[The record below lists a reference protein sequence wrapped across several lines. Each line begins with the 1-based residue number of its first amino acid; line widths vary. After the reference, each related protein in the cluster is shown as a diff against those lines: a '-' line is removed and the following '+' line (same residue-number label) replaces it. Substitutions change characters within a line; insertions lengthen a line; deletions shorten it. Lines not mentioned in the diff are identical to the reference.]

1 MLVVIPPWRD
11 VEVIVQAAGGRI
23 IAPRAAPFA
32 VLAAGDGD
40 DLAGS
45 LRAGGAWWVMNGDA
59 LSSICGAN

>member
-40 DLAGS
+40 DFAGS
-45 LRAGGAWWVMNGDA
+45 LRAGGAW
-59 LSSICGAN
+59 